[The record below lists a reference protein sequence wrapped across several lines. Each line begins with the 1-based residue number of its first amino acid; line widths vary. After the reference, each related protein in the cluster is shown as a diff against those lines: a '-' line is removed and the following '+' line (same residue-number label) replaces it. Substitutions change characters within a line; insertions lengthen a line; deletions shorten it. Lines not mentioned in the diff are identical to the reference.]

1 MNAHM
6 KLMRPRSKKE
16 RAPRTITP
24 AAEPRK
30 RSPHGSAQNARLRLM
45 RKRTKRLNIAPP
57 TPAEAEKVW
66 SAWLKEAKKDA
77 ELDTAPPTPAEA
89 EKVWSEWSKANN
101 EETE

>member
-16 RAPRTITP
+16 RTPRTITP

-45 RKRTKRLNIAPP
+45 RKRTKVMCGSPAELNTTPP
-57 TPAEAEKVW
+57 TPAEAER
-66 SAWLKEAKKDA
+66 AWN
-77 ELDTAPPTPAEA
+77 
-89 EKVWSEWSKANN
+89 EWSKANN